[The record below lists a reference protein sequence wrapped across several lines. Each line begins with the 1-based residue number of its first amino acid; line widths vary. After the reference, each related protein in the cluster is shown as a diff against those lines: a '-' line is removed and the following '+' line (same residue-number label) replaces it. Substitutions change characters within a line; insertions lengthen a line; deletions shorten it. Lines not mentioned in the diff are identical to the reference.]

1 MLLCQPLHWRGG
13 ILQGAWKGAGTK
25 ADVANYRS
33 LFISSLPGKSFHRL
47 LRERAGAVMKEALHD
62 FQLRAR
68 KQAPVLLPALY
79 IQAFLRGGR
88 DAGRSAAV
96 VFLDSQSA
104 YYRVIRELAVGEIEI
119 ESDRAVTYIFKT
131 FGLQAEDMGGLQADD
146 QGWWHDGG
154 CWYATTSTTPG
165 EGYDAPCLVR
175 NQTWHPQPCQPFQ
188 GWVPSRLQLG
198 GCGLR
203 LCPQQAFDLAAS
215 AEGLLTAFSVNADQ
229 GPLGGP
235 AGGEEVEARDSV
247 WAADA
252 SLRGKAQAMPYGCAY
267 Y

>member
-131 FGLQAEDMGGLQADD
+131 FGLQAEDMEDFRQMIK
-146 QGWWHDGG
+146 DGG
-154 CWYATTSTTPG
+154 MMGDAGMRPPLRHLAKDMMHRAWFVTRHGTHSHVNLSRAGSRPGSSWADVVYAFV
-165 EGYDAPCLVR
+165 L
-175 NQTWHPQPCQPFQ
+175 
-188 GWVPSRLQLG
+188 SRLLTS
-198 GCGLR
+198 R
-203 LCPQQAFDLAAS
+203 PQRKVF
-215 AEGLLTAFSVNADQ
+215 
-229 GPLGGP
+229 
-235 AGGEEVEARDSV
+235 
-247 WAADA
+247 
-252 SLRGKAQAMPYGCAY
+252 
-267 Y
+267 